1 MFSDFVI
8 WYLFLAG
15 TAAGSFVFA
24 VLADVSGNSS
34 HRPCGA
40 SPASCVGL
48 IGSVPLLGVAAFML
62 FLDLGNPAAI
72 MGVFENPFRSMVS
85 IGAWLVTLGFVSF
98 SAMVA
103 ALLFHAR
110 AWVLRVLE
118 IAGVV
123 FAVGI
128 MCYTGVLLASMNS
141 IDFWNTPLLV
151 VLFLLSA
158 LGCGCGFVSTATFA
172 FQGTDCGLSGLRWVG
187 TLISGCEA
195 LVLVA
200 FVVSRWTYSEAGR
213 ASCAMLLFGE
223 WSGVFWLGLVTCGI
237 VIPLTIAFAERLVSM
252 PALRLID
259 GCAGLM
265 GGICLRFCVVEAA
278 LYSAIG
284 FVVS

>member
-98 SAMVA
+98 SAMAA

-158 LGCGCGFVSTATFA
+158 LGCGCGFV
-172 FQGTDCGLSGLRWVG
+172 
-187 TLISGCEA
+187 
-195 LVLVA
+195 
-200 FVVSRWTYSEAGR
+200 VSRWTYSEAGR

-259 GCAGLM
+259 GCAVLM